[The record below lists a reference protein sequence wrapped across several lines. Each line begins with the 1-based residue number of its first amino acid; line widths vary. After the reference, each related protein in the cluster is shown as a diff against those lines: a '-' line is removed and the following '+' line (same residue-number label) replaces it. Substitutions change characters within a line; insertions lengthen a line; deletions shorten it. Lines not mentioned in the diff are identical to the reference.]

1 MTSNK
6 YKNSEG
12 YTDMTAQLVL
22 NSMVPDKEEEDILA
36 HADSRRMRYL
46 IKGVKA
52 LAESFGFEVEGR
64 IMLRNKR
71 TGKIYC

>member
-22 NSMVPDKEEEDILA
+22 NSMVLDKEEEDILA

>member
-1 MTSNK
+1 MTGK

-22 NSMVPDKEEEDILA
+22 NSIMREKEEEDILA

>member
-1 MTSNK
+1 MTGK

-22 NSMVPDKEEEDILA
+22 NSMVPDKEEE
-36 HADSRRMRYL
+36 DSRRMRYL